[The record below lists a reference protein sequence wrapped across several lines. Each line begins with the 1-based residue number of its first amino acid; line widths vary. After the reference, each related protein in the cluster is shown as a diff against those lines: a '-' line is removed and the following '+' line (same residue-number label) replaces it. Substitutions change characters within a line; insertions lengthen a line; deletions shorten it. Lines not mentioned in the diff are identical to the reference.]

1 MLLKPSIFHDY
12 DIRAIMGED
21 LDEEGVEKIAAGLV
35 EMFHPKVVAI
45 GYDMRTTSP
54 QIYQALLK
62 GLKGKVKEI
71 WDLGLIS
78 TDMSY
83 FVAGYY
89 SGVDLV
95 IMITASHNPAEFNGM
110 KITRGGAYPV
120 GGKDGLYQLRDL
132 LIKGFVPS
140 IKLNYFTQAV
150 NKDVWSDW
158 IKENLKLID
167 LPKMKHFKVVIDA
180 GNSMAGYF
188 IPKFQKYL
196 PNLEVIP
203 LFFELDGSFPN
214 HIPNPLLP
222 SAIKTVQ
229 EKVKEEKADLGVLF
243 DGDGDRMFLM
253 DGKGRLFSGT
263 QTTALLA
270 EHLLDKYPRS
280 LILHN
285 IVTGRVVK
293 DVVEA
298 KGGKVEI
305 TPVGHSNIKRIMRRT
320 GALFGGEHSGHY
332 FYRQL
337 YYADNAILSFLL
349 ALEYASLSGLSFAQL
364 YDKYAKYPQ
373 SGEINFRVDD
383 KKKVIEDIKNH
394 FSSNA
399 KRVLDFDGV
408 RLDYD
413 DYWFN
418 VRASNTQPLLR
429 LNMEADNE
437 EILKQHLAEVLDFL
451 EKEEAERVEE

>member
-12 DIRAIMGED
+12 DIRAVMGED

-35 EMFHPKVVAI
+35 KMFQPKVVAV

-62 GLKGKVKEI
+62 GLKGRVKEI

-89 SGVDLV
+89 PTVDLV

-110 KITRGGAYPV
+110 KITRGGAFPV

-132 LIKGFVPS
+132 LVEGFAPS
-140 IKLNYFTQAV
+140 EELNYPTRIV
-150 NKDVWSDW
+150 DKNVWSAW
-158 IKENLKLID
+158 IKANLKLIS
-167 LPKMKHFKVVIDA
+167 LSKIGHFRVVIDA

-222 SAIKTVQ
+222 SAIETVQ
-229 EKVKEEKADLGVLF
+229 KKVKKEKADVGVLF

-253 DGKGRLFSGT
+253 DEKGRLFSGT
-263 QTTALLA
+263 QTTALLV
-270 EHLLDKYPRS
+270 EHLLNKYPGS

-298 KGGKVEI
+298 KGGKVKI
-305 TPVGHSNIKRIMRRT
+305 TPVGHSNIKGIMRQT
-320 GALFGGEHSGHY
+320 EALFGGEHSGHY

-349 ALEYASLSGLSFAQL
+349 ALEYVSLTGLSFAQL
-364 YDKYAKYPQ
+364 YDKYNKYPQ

-383 KKKVIEDIKNH
+383 KKKVIKNIKDY

-399 KRVLDFDGV
+399 KRILDFDGV

-437 EILKQHLAEVLDFL
+437 EILKQHLEEVLNFL
-451 EKEEAERVEE
+451 EKEGAKRVEE